1 MACRLDGKVAVV
13 TGAATGLGRAYALA
27 LAHAGAAVVVNDV
40 GAELD
45 GTRIPDAGP
54 GPVVQEIRARGG
66 RALGILESVAEADA
80 VQRLMQATVAAFDR
94 LDIVVNNAGIVR
106 SRPVIEMS
114 EADFDAVLDVH
125 LRGTFLCTREAM
137 RAMRAGGRGGRIINI
152 TSGAAF
158 ATPYP
163 GTANYAAAKGGIIS
177 FTRVVAVEAQELGI
191 TCNAVAPLA
200 RTRMSER
207 YLGND
212 ADATLE
218 PEMVA
223 PLIVFLASDA
233 AAAING
239 EVFRVARNEISV
251 VRSTIGPAMRPTGER
266 WTAEELAERIR
277 EIYAA

>member
-1 MACRLDGKVAVV
+1 MSCRLDGKVAIV
-13 TGAATGLGRAYALA
+13 TGAATGLGRAYACA
-27 LAHAGAAVVVNDV
+27 LARAGAAVVVNDV
-40 GAELD
+40 GAALD

-54 GPVVQEIRARGG
+54 GEVVQDIRAHGG
-66 RALGILESVAEADA
+66 RALGILESVADAAA
-80 VQRLMQATVAAFDR
+80 VQRLIQEAVAAFGR
-94 LDIVVNNAGIVR
+94 LDILVNNAGIVR

-114 EADFDAVLDVH
+114 DADFDAVLDVH

-137 RAMRAGGRGGRIINI
+137 RAMRTGGRGGRIINI

-158 ATPYP
+158 AAPYP

-177 FTRVVAVEAQELGI
+177 FTRVVAAEAQEFGI
-191 TCNAVAPLA
+191 TCNAIAPLA

-207 YLGND
+207 HLGND

-251 VRSTIGPAMRPTGER
+251 VRSTIGQPMRPKRER
-266 WTAEELAERIR
+266 WTAEEIAERIG
-277 EIYAA
+277 ETCAT